1 MKIRSNYVSN
11 SSSSS
16 YIISCKG
23 QELAEYVKEAYG
35 KVFDLF
41 MELNQNYIGYGL
53 NRENYQEKFL

>member
-1 MKIRSNYVSN
+1 MKIRTNFVSN

-23 QELAEYVKEAYG
+23 QKLAEYVKEAYG

-41 MELNQNYIGYGL
+41 MD
-53 NRENYQEKFL
+53 